1 MFRHIIYMEK
11 NMATKKSDGSSF
23 SVVPNRSDSGTRE
36 NHGSARR
43 VAGSSALAN
52 VVVSPT
58 APSDGGNLPKN
69 GSTTD
74 KALSAGVFT
83 YNNSRGVAM
92 RSTVAISSVSNTVL
106 QTASDVPSFVTGIH
120 KNMTYVTRKASTA
133 FRAGKF
139 NLVTGAWE
147 NAYPAVA
154 TDTFADDQAAMPTRA
169 VPGEFVY
176 KLGQPVPVMADY
188 SAKTS

>member
-1 MFRHIIYMEK
+1 
-11 NMATKKSDGSSF
+11 MATKKSDGSSF
-23 SVVPNRSDSGTRE
+23 SVVPNRRDSGTRE

-133 FRAGKF
+133 FRSGKF
-139 NLVTGAWE
+139 NLVTGAWD
-147 NAYPAVA
+147 ASYPAVA
-154 TDTFADDQAAMPTRA
+154 TDTFANDVAATPTRSA
-169 VPGEFVY
+169 PGRVVY
-176 KLGQPVPVMADY
+176 KLGQPAPVMVNY